1 MVERQPLDSQRG
13 KQMSDERFENKS
25 IVKELKDEIENL
37 KTELKLK
44 DIVIA
49 SITLSLKKYLR
60 AFDIAC
66 ERIANAHSSPFDDND
81 AYLKKIKSEILK
93 EAEKEKE

>member
-1 MVERQPLDSQRG
+1 MVERQLLDSQRG

-25 IVKELKDEIENL
+25 VVKELKDEIENL

-49 SITLSLKKYLR
+49 SITLSLK
-60 AFDIAC
+60 
-66 ERIANAHSSPFDDND
+66 NT
-81 AYLKKIKSEILK
+81 
-93 EAEKEKE
+93 